1 MILDLLKRI
10 PPFFKSFYFIAG
22 VLFFAWLL
30 IFDSNDL
37 ITQMKLSSK
46 EKELKETRDFYEEQI
61 KEVKSDREAL
71 LNNEALLEKVARE
84 KYLMKKEGEDVFVV
98 VDEE

>member
-1 MILDLLKRI
+1 MILDFLKKV

-37 ITQMKLSSK
+37 ITQMRLSGK
-46 EKELKETRDFYEEQI
+46 EKELKETRDFYETQI

-71 LNNEALLEKVARE
+71 LNNEELLEKVARE